1 MPKGKFAICGTCGGH
16 GTRIGTVGIKCPICK
31 GKGTVWVSAE

>member
-1 MPKGKFAICGTCGGH
+1 MSKGKFAICGKCGGT
-16 GTRIGTVGIKCPICK
+16 GTVIGTVGITCKICK